1 MNRRE
6 IPPLHEVA
14 KLEYKYKF
22 LYFLRD
28 IGIKTANEPAVSV
41 WKEYMYIQGEL
52 TIGEICLNL

>member
-1 MNRRE
+1 MSRRE

-28 IGIKTANEPAVSV
+28 LGIKSAKGPAVEV
-41 WKEYMYIQGEL
+41 WKYYTYIQAEL
-52 TIGEICLNL
+52 TVGG